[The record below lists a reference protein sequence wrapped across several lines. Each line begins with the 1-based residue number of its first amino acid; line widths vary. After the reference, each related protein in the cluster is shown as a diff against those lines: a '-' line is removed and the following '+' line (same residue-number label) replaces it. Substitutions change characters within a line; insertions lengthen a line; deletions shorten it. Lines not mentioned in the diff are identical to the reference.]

1 MPSSEDLH
9 DELQDVPTSLPS
21 KVLESVKS
29 QTAMERSASQ
39 SSNSDN
45 TDIEDIEPE
54 IPQRPARMTRFA
66 SSVRSDFD
74 GAPQLSRGLQQLRFD
89 DDLINDGIANEDGP
103 APTGYSRSGTNGTG
117 SRNTSGSHGNSPIT
131 SQYNQYSAPTSP
143 YVAPPTRK
151 REGSASSQPGAIDT
165 NVPTISNP
173 TTAASRLQRPT
184 VARTPSNAYAPPRR
198 PSQFLKGS
206 HRSSSQGRR
215 RRNPDADYQAQK
227 KAYVQRLKQD
237 NAVDEENMLVEE
249 GYSSNQIYTSE
260 DDSEGDNS
268 ATADYMSN
276 DPYDQEAMVYL
287 GNDDMSPSAEE
298 LKVPANRERLEWHS
312 MLSNVLTGD
321 VVKQEK
327 KRMTGPTE
335 QATDAAVRYDLW
347 VGVRAK
353 TVGRPVVTHKRMLD
367 DQRSRAGQ
375 VVEDIIAFEIKG
387 EAEAGKTPADQVND
401 IIRTIEKLEAIYPNT
416 TALEA
421 AHARAASDEFKN
433 TCAAVISWQNTMTM
447 INTELGIL
455 QNWVGNDRMEFAAP
469 REKKEH
475 ESHLTDDSSFL
486 DRILKEDG
494 LKSIGSEHSLLVGVA
509 DVIAK
514 AKETMI
520 ANAKAYASKHLP
532 SYIEELLTLIAFPSR
547 LVQEIIRIRLQYAER
562 IKDPTQQG
570 VLMAETMLPQFRILF
585 TLAVKVKEKYLE
597 VSQPEPGWDLP
608 PCIDENFDQVVLN
621 AIQFYFKMLTWQM
634 SAGKNTFKE
643 AEILEQEWGFLN
655 AQAQSFDGG
664 DVEVAVQFRYGV
676 RGKYGMVC

>member
-1 MPSSEDLH
+1 MPSSEDFH
-9 DELQDVPTSLPS
+9 EESEDVPTSLPS
-21 KVLESVKS
+21 KVLEKVKS
-29 QTAMERSASQ
+29 QTAMERSSSQ

-45 TDIEDIEPE
+45 TDIEDAEPE
-54 IPQRPARMTRFA
+54 LPQRPTRMTRFA
-66 SSVRSDFD
+66 SSVRSDSD

-89 DDLINDGIANEDGP
+89 DDDVEDDGMAHEDGTTP
-103 APTGYSRSGTNGTG
+103 RAYSRPPGANGTG

-131 SQYNQYSAPTSP
+131 SQYHQYSAPTSP
-143 YVAPPTRK
+143 YVGPPTRS
-151 REGSASSQPGAIDT
+151 REGSASSQLGAIDT
-165 NVPTISNP
+165 DVPVIANP
-173 TTAASRLQRPT
+173 ITAVSRLQRPT

-198 PSQFLKGS
+198 PSQMLKGS
-206 HRSSSQGRR
+206 HRSSSQGHR

-237 NAVDEENMLVEE
+237 NVDEENMLVEE
-249 GYSSNQIYTSE
+249 GYSPNQVYTSE

-268 ATADYMSN
+268 TAADYISN

-287 GNDDMSPSAEE
+287 GNDDISPSAEE

-367 DQRSRAGQ
+367 EQRSKAGQ

-387 EAEAGKTPADQVND
+387 EAEAGKTPADQVTD
-401 IIRTIEKLEAIYPNT
+401 IIKRIEKLEALYPNT
-416 TALEA
+416 TAFET
-421 AHARAASDEFKN
+421 AHARAASDDYKN

-455 QNWVGNDRMEFAAP
+455 QNWVGNDRMEFGAP

-509 DVIAK
+509 DVIGK

-520 ANAKAYASKHLP
+520 ANAKAYADKHLP

-664 DVEVAVQFRYGV
+664 DVEVAVQFR
-676 RGKYGMVC
+676 